1 MLLDITH
8 KALVTRQLFLCAG
21 TMNCPIALLLLL
33 LAVFSYQPLGADG
46 AVAFDY
52 TKDMEVKKLAEEAAN
67 DFAALVLKILE
78 KNGNAEL
85 VKVDRVPTPSN
96 FALVTLHMRQ
106 PPCVCVCVEYTAN
119 S

>member
-1 MLLDITH
+1 
-8 KALVTRQLFLCAG
+8 
-21 TMNCPIALLLLL
+21 MNCPIALLLLL

-52 TKDMEVKKLAEEAAN
+52 TKDMEVKKLAEGAAN
-67 DFAALVLKILE
+67 DLAALVLKILE

-96 FALVTLHMRQ
+96 YLALVTFAHASTSICMCGIHSQFITTSFVIVVRL
-106 PPCVCVCVEYTAN
+106 
-119 S
+119 